1 MKIKMTKYLKDAAMF
16 KPMEAPFETEVTEED
31 FNLIIS
37 AMGFKETSKPGHYWK
52 RTAYNEGE
60 ALDIM
65 SR

>member
-1 MKIKMTKYLKDAAMF
+1 MKIKMTKCLRDGAMF

-37 AMGFKETSKPGHYWK
+37 VMGFKETTTPGHYWK
-52 RTAYNEGE
+52 YTAYDEGE

>member
-37 AMGFKETSKPGHYWK
+37 AMGFKETSKAGHYWK
-52 RTAYNEGE
+52 RTAYNECE
-60 ALDIM
+60 TLDIM
-65 SR
+65 R